1 MIDYLK
7 TNISWIKD
15 AIGALVSL
23 LTVTIAFFTYRKAKS
38 TLFQPLRSEVIKHQM
53 SLFEKIVEVLDP
65 VTFMGYIDYQTI
77 AAANLYLHLRK
88 YGCTLGDDI
97 DKEVDDS
104 VGGEIII
111 NTNNITLF

>member
-38 TLFQPLRSEVIKHQM
+38 TLFQPLSGSFDIVK
-53 SLFEKIVEVLDP
+53 EKSARHVVWQR
-65 VTFMGYIDYQTI
+65 V
-77 AAANLYLHLRK
+77 
-88 YGCTLGDDI
+88 
-97 DKEVDDS
+97 
-104 VGGEIII
+104 
-111 NTNNITLF
+111 